1 MPSTIRLKHL
11 SGMIPES
18 ELNLIRSSF
27 GKLGIGFECID
38 ISREPQASLEK
49 LVSPIILYLSSD
61 IVQTYILGLVTSVSY
76 DIIKANIVRIWRHM
90 SGKMITETTP
100 SGVRSI
106 EADFDLDIKTTGQVS
121 VKFKL
126 KGDIPDNLKEK
137 CIDKAFQLLEAKA
150 FPENRT
156 GYVCIYDVNQDE
168 WEFFELLE
176 FVRKFVKLKDDH

>member
-1 MPSTIRLKHL
+1 
-11 SGMIPES
+11 
-18 ELNLIRSSF
+18 
-27 GKLGIGFECID
+27 
-38 ISREPQASLEK
+38 
-49 LVSPIILYLSSD
+49 
-61 IVQTYILGLVTSVSY
+61 
-76 DIIKANIVRIWRHM
+76 M

-126 KGDIPDNLKEK
+126 KGDIPENLKEK
-137 CIDKAFQLLEAKA
+137 CIDKAFQLLEAKT

-176 FVRKFVKLKDDH
+176 FVRTFVKPKDDH